1 MSVVFAL
8 EICLSRIRVRHR
20 RNKFIYVHFEN
31 MIREK
36 RKERKIKTIVVE
48 QINHLNKMQ
57 ILHRLE
63 DLNEHK

>member
-1 MSVVFAL
+1 
-8 EICLSRIRVRHR
+8 
-20 RNKFIYVHFEN
+20 

>member
-8 EICLSRIRVRHR
+8 EIYLSRIRVRHR
-20 RNKFIYVHFEN
+20 RNKFIYVHCEN